1 MVMACPQKPKEASHE
16 EFAQKAIRYPNY
28 RTFCTTKALHPDQ
41 RAASIA
47 ERTTAIVTQRDKS
60 PTTAIQIT

>member
-28 RTFCTTKALHPDQ
+28 RTFCTTKALRPDQ
-41 RAASIA
+41 RAASIP
-47 ERTTAIVTQRDKS
+47 ERTTAIASFPKS
-60 PTTAIQIT
+60 PTPA